1 MKIAFMVSSM
11 NAGGAERVA
20 ATLSNA
26 WVAQGHQVMLVSTYP
41 VRGKSFYALDKAVRM
56 VWLADLMGKRVRSVF
71 GPVWKLLEMRR
82 LLRNEQPD
90 VVVSFLTNVNVM
102 TLLATRGLGL
112 PVVVCERTNPR
123 YSHSAGRVLSVLR
136 RWLYPHASAVS
147 VQTRATAAD
156 FGPLLKNV
164 HTLDILPN
172 PLPPDLAAMP
182 TASLQPDEHGR
193 FRLVAMGRLQP
204 NKQFDRL
211 IAMFAR
217 VQADFPDWDLC
228 IYGDGPARVDLEAQ
242 VRDLGLVGRV
252 LLPGRTPLAWNA
264 LQKGSLFAMTS
275 SVEGFPNALLE
286 AMALGLPAVVYD
298 CPSGPYE
305 MTDGGRHAMLV
316 SLNDEDGFVADL
328 RALMADPAKRQ
339 SMGHEAAQAMRTSYG
354 LPVVLAHWHSVFSR
368 IVKHHE

>member
-26 WVAQGHQVMLVSTYP
+26 WVAQGHDVMLVSTYP
-41 VRGKSFYALDKAVRM
+41 VRGKSFYTLDKAVRL
-56 VWLADLMGKRVRSVF
+56 VWLADLMGKRARSVF

-82 LLRNEQPD
+82 LLRTEQPD

-112 PVVVCERTNPR
+112 PLVVCERTNPL
-123 YSHSAGRVLSVLR
+123 YSQSAGKVLSVLR

-147 VQTRATAAD
+147 VQTRAAAVD
-156 FGPLLKNV
+156 FGSFLKNV
-164 HTLDILPN
+164 PAFEVLPN
-172 PLPPDLAAMP
+172 PLPPDLATMP
-182 TASLQPDEHGR
+182 TATLQPDEQGR

-204 NKQFDRL
+204 DKQFDRL
-211 IAMFAR
+211 VAMFAR
-217 VQADFPDWDLC
+217 VQADFPEWDLC

-242 VRDLGLVGRV
+242 IRDLGLAGRV
-252 LLPGRTPLAWNA
+252 QLPGRTPLAWNA

-275 SVEGFPNALLE
+275 RVEGFPNALLE

-305 MTDGGRHAMLV
+305 MTDGGHHAMLV
-316 SLNDEDGFVADL
+316 PLNDEDGFVADL
-328 RALMADPAKRQ
+328 RKLMADPEKRQ
-339 SMGHEAAQAMRTSYG
+339 HMGRDAAKAMRTRYG
-354 LPVVLAHWHSVFSR
+354 LSVVLAQWHSVFSR

>member
-26 WVAQGHQVMLVSTYP
+26 WVKQGYQVTLVPTYP
-41 VRGKSFYALDKAVRM
+41 VKGQSFYTLDPAVRL
-56 VWLADLMGKRVRSVF
+56 VWLADRLGKRARSLF

-82 LLRNEQPD
+82 FLRQEQPD

-112 PVVVCERTNPR
+112 PVVVCERTNPA
-123 YSHSAGRVLSVLR
+123 YSQSAGRVLSVMR
-136 RWLYPHASAVS
+136 RWLYPAASAVS

-156 FGPLLKNV
+156 FGVMLKNV
-164 HTLDILPN
+164 QALDILPN

-182 TASLQPDEHGR
+182 MATLQPDAQGR
-193 FRLVAMGRLQP
+193 FRLVAMGRLQA

-217 VQADFPDWDLC
+217 VQDDFPDWDLF
-228 IYGDGPARVDLEAQ
+228 IYGEGPLRADLESQ
-242 VRDLGLVGRV
+242 IRDLGLAGRV
-252 LLPGRTPLAWNA
+252 QLPGRTPQAWNA

-286 AMALGLPAVVYD
+286 SMALGLPAVVYD
-298 CPSGPYE
+298 CPSGPHE
-305 MTDGGRHAMLV
+305 MTDAGRLAKLV
-316 SLNDEDGFVADL
+316 PLNDEDGFVAAL
-328 RALMADPAKRQ
+328 RTLMADPEKRLQ
-339 SMGHEAAQAMRTSYG
+339 MGGKAAHAMRISYG
-354 LPVVLAHWHSVFSR
+354 LPVVLAHWQAVFSR
-368 IVKHHE
+368 VVSHHE